1 MRLPVSTFV
10 FMPPGEVYNLTAA
23 AHGARLLVYE
33 RIAGISDRKN
43 GKQAIVSGMVE
54 EQPVLDVG
62 AHHG

>member
-1 MRLPVSTFV
+1 
-10 FMPPGEVYNLTAA
+10 VYNLTAA